1 MKLKRATINRR
12 EIWREL
18 CHCWGNDDHRY
29 VHTHMMIVYKSYI
42 CAMQIVHSKSY
53 GSCWIVIERSG
64 TGSVIGCHGMSWSPR
79 LMRWEETTIE
89 LTVTDRWGGCP
100 VCVYVVPVEPTMAV
114 VYYSLAELMSLGT
127 LGSMY
132 KTTRATVPFWVRSW
146 IIYRAGLYVAAFFI
160 LRASME
166 VSAK

>member
-1 MKLKRATINRR
+1 MKLKGATINRR

-18 CHCWGNDDHRY
+18 CHCWGNGDHRY

-53 GSCWIVIERSG
+53 GSCWIVIECSG

-79 LMRWEETTIE
+79 LMRREETTIE

-114 VYYSLAELMSLGT
+114 VYYSLAELMSL
-127 LGSMY
+127 
-132 KTTRATVPFWVRSW
+132 VPLVACIRLQ
-146 IIYRAGLYVAAFFI
+146 GLQSPSECDPGLFTELVFMLLHSLYWEQVW
-160 LRASME
+160 
-166 VSAK
+166 K